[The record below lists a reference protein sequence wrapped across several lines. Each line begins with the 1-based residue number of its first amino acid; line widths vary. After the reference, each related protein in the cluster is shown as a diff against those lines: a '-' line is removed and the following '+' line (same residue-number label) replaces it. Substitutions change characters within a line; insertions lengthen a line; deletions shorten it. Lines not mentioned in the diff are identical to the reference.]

1 METQAMRLPKH
12 FIDLHLH
19 LDGAITL
26 PIAKRLAQLQ
36 NQTLPASSDEELA
49 QLLSIPKNC
58 EDLNE
63 YLKRFDLPIS
73 LLQTK
78 ESISEAVFLVSE
90 QLRRE
95 NVIYAE
101 LRFAPQSF
109 TAGGLT
115 QREVVEAALAGLAR
129 TSFCGNLILCAMRGP
144 GREAAN
150 EETLRLTKEY
160 LVTHGGVVAFDIAGA
175 EGLFPTSD
183 YRDLF
188 TLAAKLDVPFTIHA
202 GEAVGADSV
211 RCAIEM
217 GARRIGHGVRSFED
231 EALLELLRARQ
242 IPLEICPTS
251 NRQTHAVAD
260 MRDYPLADFV
270 KKGLCVTINTDNPA
284 ISSTTIAEEFAYAQT
299 LGVTFEQ
306 EQRMLLSAAD
316 AAFTDEATK
325 QQLKQLLKEQSK

>member
-1 METQAMRLPKH
+1 MRLPKH

-49 QLLSIPKNC
+49 QLLSIPKSC

-78 ESISEAVFLVSE
+78 ASISEAVFLVSE

-115 QREVVEAALAGLAR
+115 QREVVEAALDGLAR

-144 GREAAN
+144 GRETAN
-150 EETLRLTKEY
+150 EETVRLAKEY

-175 EGLFPTSD
+175 EGLFPTSE

-188 TLAAKLDVPFTIHA
+188 ALAAKLDVPFTIHA
-202 GEAVGADSV
+202 GEAAGADSV

-217 GARRIGHGVRSFED
+217 GARRIGHGIRSFED
-231 EALLELLRARQ
+231 ESLLELLRARQ
-242 IPLEICPTS
+242 IPLEVCPTS
-251 NRQTHAVAD
+251 NRQTHVVAD
-260 MRDYPLADFV
+260 MENYPLADFV
-270 KKGLCVTINTDNPA
+270 KKGLCATINTDNPA

-299 LGVTFEQ
+299 LGITFEQ

-316 AAFTDEATK
+316 VAFTDEATK
-325 QQLKQLLKEQSK
+325 QHLRQLLKEQAK

>member
-1 METQAMRLPKH
+1 MRLPKH

-36 NQTLPASSDEELA
+36 NQTLSASSDEELA

-115 QREVVEAALAGLAR
+115 QREAVEAALEGLAR
-129 TSFCGNLILCAMRGP
+129 TSFCGNLILCAMRGL

-150 EETLRLTKEY
+150 VETLRLTKEY

-183 YRDLF
+183 YRELF
-188 TLAAKLDVPFTIHA
+188 ALAVELDVPFTLHA
-202 GEAVGADSV
+202 GEAAGADSV

-217 GARRIGHGVRSFED
+217 GARRIGHGIRSFED
-231 EALLELLRARQ
+231 ETLIELLQKRQ
-242 IPLEICPTS
+242 IPLEVCPTS

-260 MRDYPLADFV
+260 MRDYPLADLV
-270 KKGLCVTINTDNPA
+270 RKGLCVTINTDNPA
-284 ISSTTIAEEFAYAQT
+284 ISGTTIAEEFAYAQT
-299 LGVTFEQ
+299 LGVPFEQ
-306 EQRMLLSAAD
+306 EQHMLLSAVD

-325 QQLKQLLKEQSK
+325 QRLRQLLKEQAK

>member
-109 TAGGLT
+109 TAGWLT

-325 QQLKQLLKEQSK
+325 QQLKQLLKEQSR

>member
-1 METQAMRLPKH
+1 MKTQTMRLPKH

-36 NQTLPASSDEELA
+36 NQTLPASSDEELE
-49 QLLSIPKNC
+49 QLLSIPKSC

-183 YRDLF
+183 YRELF
-188 TLAAKLDVPFTIHA
+188 ELAAKLDVPFTLHA
-202 GEAVGADSV
+202 GEAAGADSV

-217 GARRIGHGVRSFED
+217 GARRIGHGIRSFED

-306 EQRMLLSAAD
+306 EQSMLLSAAD

-325 QQLKQLLKEQSK
+325 QRLKQLLKEQSK

>member
-1 METQAMRLPKH
+1 MRLPKH

-49 QLLSIPKNC
+49 QLLSIPKSC

-109 TAGGLT
+109 MAGGLA
-115 QREVVEAALAGLAR
+115 QREVIEAALAGLAR

-183 YRDLF
+183 YRELF
-188 TLAAKLDVPFTIHA
+188 ALAAKLDVPFTLHA
-202 GEAVGADSV
+202 GEAAGADSI

-217 GARRIGHGVRSFED
+217 GARRIGHGIRSFED
-231 EALLELLRARQ
+231 EALIELLRARQ

-251 NRQTHAVAD
+251 NRQTHAVED

-284 ISSTTIAEEFAYAQT
+284 ISSTTIAEEFVYAQT
-299 LGVTFEQ
+299 LGVPFEQ
-306 EQRMLLSAAD
+306 EQSMLLSAAD

-325 QQLKQLLKEQSK
+325 QRLKQLLKEQSK

>member
-1 METQAMRLPKH
+1 MRLPKH

-36 NQTLPASSDEELA
+36 NQTLSASSDEELA
-49 QLLSIPKNC
+49 QLLSIPKSC

-115 QREVVEAALAGLAR
+115 QREAVEAALEGLAR
-129 TSFCGNLILCAMRGP
+129 TSFCGNLILCAMRGL

-150 EETLRLTKEY
+150 VETLRLTKEY

-183 YRDLF
+183 YRELF
-188 TLAAKLDVPFTIHA
+188 ALAVELDVPFTLHA
-202 GEAVGADSV
+202 GEAAGADSV

-217 GARRIGHGVRSFED
+217 GARRIGHGIRSFED
-231 EALLELLRARQ
+231 ETLIELLQKRQ
-242 IPLEICPTS
+242 IPLEVCPTS

-260 MRDYPLADFV
+260 MRDYPLADLV
-270 KKGLCVTINTDNPA
+270 RKGLCVTINTDNPA
-284 ISSTTIAEEFAYAQT
+284 ISGTTIAEEFAYAQT
-299 LGVTFEQ
+299 LGVPFEQ
-306 EQRMLLSAAD
+306 EQHMLLSAVD

-325 QQLKQLLKEQSK
+325 QRLRQLLKEQAK

>member
-1 METQAMRLPKH
+1 MRLPKY

-36 NQTLPASSDEELA
+36 NQILPVSSDEDLA
-49 QLLSIPKNC
+49 QLLCIPKSC

-78 ESISEAVFLVSE
+78 ESISEAVFMVSE
-90 QLRRE
+90 QLLRE

-109 TAGGLT
+109 MAGGLT
-115 QREVVEAALAGLAR
+115 QREVVEAALEGLAR
-129 TSFCGNLILCAMRGP
+129 TSFCGNLILCAMRGL
-144 GREAAN
+144 GREKAN

-188 TLAAKLDVPFTIHA
+188 ALAAKLDIPFTIHA
-202 GEAVGADSV
+202 GEAAGADSV
-211 RCAIEM
+211 RYAIEM
-217 GARRIGHGVRSFED
+217 GARRIGHGIRSFED
-231 EALLELLRARQ
+231 ETLIELLRARQ

-284 ISSTTIAEEFAYAQT
+284 ISSTTIAEEFAYAQI
-299 LGVTFEQ
+299 LGITFEQ
-306 EQRMLLSAAD
+306 EQQMLLAAVD

-325 QQLKQLLKEQSK
+325 QRLKQQLKQH

>member
-1 METQAMRLPKH
+1 METQTMRLPKH

-36 NQTLPASSDEELA
+36 NQTLPDSSDEDLE
-49 QLLSIPKNC
+49 QLLCIPKSC

-90 QLRRE
+90 QLLLE

-115 QREVVEAALAGLAR
+115 QREVVEAALEGLTR
-129 TSFCGNLILCAMRGP
+129 TSFCGNLILCAMRGT
-144 GREAAN
+144 GREKAN

-175 EGLFPTSD
+175 EGFFPTSD
-183 YRDLF
+183 YQDLF
-188 TLAAKLDVPFTIHA
+188 ALAAKLDVPFTIHA
-202 GEAVGADSV
+202 GEAAGADSV

-217 GARRIGHGVRSFED
+217 GARRIGHGIRSFED
-231 EALLELLRARQ
+231 ETLIELLRARQ

-251 NRQTHAVAD
+251 NRQTHVVAD

-284 ISSTTIAEEFAYAQT
+284 ISNTTIAEEFAYAQM
-299 LGVTFEQ
+299 LGITFEQ
-306 EQRMLLSAAD
+306 EQQTLLAAVD
-316 AAFTDEATK
+316 SAFTDKVTKQRLK
-325 QQLKQLLKEQSK
+325 QQLKQH

>member
-1 METQAMRLPKH
+1 MRLPKH

-36 NQTLPASSDEELA
+36 NQTLSASSDEELA
-49 QLLSIPKNC
+49 QLLSIPKSY

-115 QREVVEAALAGLAR
+115 QREAVEAALEGLAR
-129 TSFCGNLILCAMRGP
+129 TSFCGNLILCAMRGL

-150 EETLRLTKEY
+150 VETLRLTKEY

-183 YRDLF
+183 YRELF
-188 TLAAKLDVPFTIHA
+188 ALAVELDVPFTLHA
-202 GEAVGADSV
+202 GEAAGADSV

-217 GARRIGHGVRSFED
+217 GARRIGHGIRSFED
-231 EALLELLRARQ
+231 ETLIELLQKRQ
-242 IPLEICPTS
+242 IPLEVCPTS

-260 MRDYPLADFV
+260 MRDYPLADLV
-270 KKGLCVTINTDNPA
+270 RKGLCVTINTDNPA
-284 ISSTTIAEEFAYAQT
+284 ISGTTIAEEFAYAQT
-299 LGVTFEQ
+299 LGVPFEQ
-306 EQRMLLSAAD
+306 EQHMLLSAVD

-325 QQLKQLLKEQSK
+325 QRLRQLLKEQAK

>member
-1 METQAMRLPKH
+1 MRLPKY

-49 QLLSIPKNC
+49 QLLSIPKSC

-183 YRDLF
+183 YRELF
-188 TLAAKLDVPFTIHA
+188 ALAAKLDVPFTLHA
-202 GEAVGADSV
+202 GEAAGAGSV

-217 GARRIGHGVRSFED
+217 GARRIGHGIRSFED
-231 EALLELLRARQ
+231 ETLIELLRARQ
-242 IPLEICPTS
+242 IPLEVCPTS

-260 MRDYPLADFV
+260 MSDYPLADFV

-306 EQRMLLSAAD
+306 EQHMLLSAVD

-325 QQLKQLLKEQSK
+325 QRLKQLLKEQLK

>member
-1 METQAMRLPKH
+1 MRLPKH

-36 NQTLPASSDEELA
+36 NQTLSASSDEELA
-49 QLLSIPKNC
+49 QLLSIPKSC

-115 QREVVEAALAGLAR
+115 QREAVEAALEGLAR
-129 TSFCGNLILCAMRGP
+129 TSFCGNLILCAMRGL

-150 EETLRLTKEY
+150 VETLRLTKEY

-183 YRDLF
+183 YRELF
-188 TLAAKLDVPFTIHA
+188 ALAVELDVPFTLHA
-202 GEAVGADSV
+202 GEAAGADSV

-217 GARRIGHGVRSFED
+217 GARRIGHGIRSFED
-231 EALLELLRARQ
+231 ETLIELLQKRQ
-242 IPLEICPTS
+242 IPLEVCPTS

-260 MRDYPLADFV
+260 MRDYPLADLV
-270 KKGLCVTINTDNPA
+270 RKGLCVTINTDNPA
-284 ISSTTIAEEFAYAQT
+284 ISGTTIAEEFAYAQT
-299 LGVTFEQ
+299 LGVPFEQ
-306 EQRMLLSAAD
+306 EQRMLLSAVD

-325 QQLKQLLKEQSK
+325 QRLRQLLKEQSN

>member
-1 METQAMRLPKH
+1 METQTMRLPKH

-36 NQTLPASSDEELA
+36 NQTLSASSDEELA
-49 QLLSIPKNC
+49 QLLSIPKSC

-115 QREVVEAALAGLAR
+115 QREAVEAALEGLAR
-129 TSFCGNLILCAMRGP
+129 TSFCGNLILCAMRGL

-150 EETLRLTKEY
+150 VETLRLTKEY

-183 YRDLF
+183 YRELF
-188 TLAAKLDVPFTIHA
+188 ALAVELDVPFTLHA
-202 GEAVGADSV
+202 GEAAGADSV

-217 GARRIGHGVRSFED
+217 GARRIGHGIRSFED
-231 EALLELLRARQ
+231 ETLIELLQKRQ
-242 IPLEICPTS
+242 IPLEVCPTS

-260 MRDYPLADFV
+260 MRDYPLADLV
-270 KKGLCVTINTDNPA
+270 RKGLCVTINTDNPA
-284 ISSTTIAEEFAYAQT
+284 ISGTTIAEEFAYAQT
-299 LGVTFEQ
+299 LGVPFEQ
-306 EQRMLLSAAD
+306 EQRMLLSAVD

-325 QQLKQLLKEQSK
+325 QRLRQLLKEQSN

>member
-1 METQAMRLPKH
+1 MRLPKH

-36 NQTLPASSDEELA
+36 NQMLPASSDEELA
-49 QLLSIPKNC
+49 QLLSIPKSC
-58 EDLNE
+58 KDLNE

-109 TAGGLT
+109 TACGLT
-115 QREVVEAALAGLAR
+115 QREVIEAALDGLAR
-129 TSFCGNLILCAMRGP
+129 TSFCGNLILCAMRGL
-144 GREAAN
+144 GRETAN
-150 EETLRLTKEY
+150 EETVRLAKEY

-188 TLAAKLDVPFTIHA
+188 ALAAKLDVPFTIHV
-202 GEAVGADSV
+202 GEAAGADSV

-217 GARRIGHGVRSFED
+217 GARRIGHGIRSFED
-231 EALLELLRARQ
+231 ETLIELLQKRQ

-260 MRDYPLADFV
+260 MRNYPLADFV

-299 LGVTFEQ
+299 LGITFEQ
-306 EQRMLLSAAD
+306 EQRMLLSAVD

-325 QQLKQLLKEQSK
+325 QRLKQLLKGQSK

>member
-1 METQAMRLPKH
+1 MRLPKH

-36 NQTLPASSDEELA
+36 NQTLSASSDEELA

-78 ESISEAVFLVSE
+78 DSISEAVFLVSE

-115 QREVVEAALAGLAR
+115 QREAVEAALEGLAR
-129 TSFCGNLILCAMRGP
+129 TSFCGNLILCAMRGL

-150 EETLRLTKEY
+150 VETLRLTKEY

-183 YRDLF
+183 YRELF
-188 TLAAKLDVPFTIHA
+188 ALAVELDVPFTLHA
-202 GEAVGADSV
+202 GEAAGADSV

-217 GARRIGHGVRSFED
+217 GARRIGHGIRSFED
-231 EALLELLRARQ
+231 ETLIELLQKRQ
-242 IPLEICPTS
+242 IPLEVCPTS

-260 MRDYPLADFV
+260 MRDYPLADLV
-270 KKGLCVTINTDNPA
+270 RKGLCVTINTDNPA
-284 ISSTTIAEEFAYAQT
+284 ISGTTIAEEFAYAQT
-299 LGVTFEQ
+299 LGVPFEQ
-306 EQRMLLSAAD
+306 EQHMLLSAVD

-325 QQLKQLLKEQSK
+325 QRLRQLLKEQAK

>member
-1 METQAMRLPKH
+1 MRLPKH

-36 NQTLPASSDEELA
+36 NQTLSASSDEELA
-49 QLLSIPKNC
+49 QLLSIPKSC

-115 QREVVEAALAGLAR
+115 QREAVEAALEGLAR
-129 TSFCGNLILCAMRGP
+129 TSFCGNLILCAMRGL

-150 EETLRLTKEY
+150 VETLRLTKEY

-183 YRDLF
+183 YRELF
-188 TLAAKLDVPFTIHA
+188 ALAVELDVPFTLHA
-202 GEAVGADSV
+202 GEAAGADSV

-217 GARRIGHGVRSFED
+217 GARRIGHGIRSFED
-231 EALLELLRARQ
+231 ETLIELLQKRQ
-242 IPLEICPTS
+242 IPLEVCPTS

-260 MRDYPLADFV
+260 MRDYPLADLV
-270 KKGLCVTINTDNPA
+270 RKGLCVTINTDNPA
-284 ISSTTIAEEFAYAQT
+284 ISGTTIAEEFAYAQT
-299 LGVTFEQ
+299 LGVPFEQ
-306 EQRMLLSAAD
+306 EQHMLLSAVD

-325 QQLKQLLKEQSK
+325 QRLRQLLKEQSN

>member
-1 METQAMRLPKH
+1 MRLPKH

-36 NQTLPASSDEELA
+36 NQTLSASSDEELA
-49 QLLSIPKNC
+49 QLLSISKSC

-115 QREVVEAALAGLAR
+115 QREAVEAALEGLAR
-129 TSFCGNLILCAMRGP
+129 TSFCGNLILCAMRGL

-150 EETLRLTKEY
+150 VETLRLTKEY

-183 YRDLF
+183 YRELF
-188 TLAAKLDVPFTIHA
+188 ALAVELDVPFTLHA
-202 GEAVGADSV
+202 GEAAGADSV

-217 GARRIGHGVRSFED
+217 GARRIGHGIRSFED
-231 EALLELLRARQ
+231 ETLRELLQKRQ
-242 IPLEICPTS
+242 IPLEVCPTS

-260 MRDYPLADFV
+260 MRDYPLADLV
-270 KKGLCVTINTDNPA
+270 RKGLCVTINTDNPA
-284 ISSTTIAEEFAYAQT
+284 ISGTTIAEEFAYAQT
-299 LGVTFEQ
+299 LGVPFEQ
-306 EQRMLLSAAD
+306 EQHMLLSAVD

-325 QQLKQLLKEQSK
+325 QRLRQLLKEQAK

>member
-1 METQAMRLPKH
+1 METQAIRLPKH

-49 QLLSIPKNC
+49 QLLSIPKSC

-129 TSFCGNLILCAMRGP
+129 TSFCGNLILCAMRGS

-183 YRDLF
+183 YRELF
-188 TLAAKLDVPFTIHA
+188 ALAAKLDVPFTLHA
-202 GEAVGADSV
+202 GEAAGADSV
-211 RCAIEM
+211 RCAIDM

-284 ISSTTIAEEFAYAQT
+284 ISSTTIVEEFAYAQT
-299 LGVTFEQ
+299 LGVPFEQ

-325 QQLKQLLKEQSK
+325 QRLKYQLAQ